1 MEIIKAY
8 QFELDPTEAQK
19 HHFAQCCGTARF
31 FYNWGLQQRNELYQ
45 VEGKSTSAMAQH
57 KGLCAIKKDQFPWV
71 YQVSKCIP
79 QSALFN
85 LEDAFTKFFKKEAK
99 YPKFKKKGKCRDS
112 FTVDN
117 TVFSLKGR
125 HLKVPKLGQVR
136 VKEIREIEGHSL
148 SLTISREADR
158 WFASITSRLEIEKPM
173 APTELPVG
181 IDLGLKTLV
190 TVSDG
195 TNKVEYRAPDTTK
208 ITKRIKRAQRRLSR
222 RQKGSHN
229 RQKQQLRLARLYR
242 RQKNIR
248 NDFLHKTTTSLAR
261 TKSMIVIED
270 LNAKGMV
277 KNHCLAQA
285 ISNAAFGEFKRQ
297 LEYKTVWYGSKLVKV
312 SRWFPSSKTCS
323 VCGYVNQDLTL
334 SDRSWICPQ
343 CGTHHERD
351 FNAATNILLEGIK
364 INTESSSGIYA
375 CGDGSSA
382 SDREIRNTARRR
394 NKKKTNT
401 DEISDQGFCNGL

>member
-8 QFELDPTEAQK
+8 RFELDPTETQCR
-19 HHFAQCCGTARF
+19 HFVQCCGTARF
-31 FYNWGLQQRNELYQ
+31 FYNWGLQKRNELYQ
-45 VEGKSTSAMAQH
+45 TEGKSATATIQL
-57 KGLCAIKKDQFPWV
+57 KELCAIKKDQFPWV
-71 YQVSKCIP
+71 YRVSKCVP

-85 LEDAFTKFFKKEAK
+85 LEDAFTRFFKKAAA

-112 FTVDN
+112 FTIDN
-117 TVFSLKGR
+117 TQFSLKGK

-136 VKEIREIEGHSL
+136 VKEIREVEGHIL

-158 WFASITSRLEIEKPM
+158 WYASITARLEIETPKPSQG
-173 APTELPVG
+173 TPVG
-181 IDLGLKTLV
+181 VDLGIKTLV
-190 TVSDG
+190 TASDG
-195 TNKVEYRAPDTTK
+195 ETKIEYHAPDTTK
-208 ITKRIKRAQRRLSR
+208 ITKRIRRAQRRLSR
-222 RQKGSHN
+222 KQKGSNN
-229 RQKQQLRLARLYR
+229 RKKQQIRFARLHR
-242 RQKNIR
+242 KQKDIR
-248 NDFLHKTTTSLAR
+248 NDFIHKVTWSLAR

-270 LNAKGMV
+270 LNVKGMV

-297 LEYKTVWYGSKLVKV
+297 LEYKTVWYGSKLIKV

-323 VCGYVNQDLTL
+323 VCGYIKEDLTL
-334 SDRSWICPQ
+334 NVREWICPQ

-382 SDREIRNTARRR
+382 EGRNTVSKARRR
-394 NKKKTNT
+394 NKKKSKS
-401 DEISDQGFCNGL
+401 DISAEIND